1 MKLINVLI
9 QYSILNLDKT
19 FLYYS
24 TLDVKP
30 YTRVLISFGSSKK
43 IYGFVVSVKEDN
55 RELKEIEKEYGFQI
69 KEIDELIDN
78 EPIIDDSLFLLA
90 KEIASFYISP
100 LIGVIKTML
109 PSSLRPS
116 KLGASSKIKYCSYLK
131 INRENISNFILNK
144 NETRLIERYF
154 LVNNEIK
161 DTLNNS
167 KSLQSLI
174 DKNIITRFKKEEYRY
189 RIVKS
194 FNYEDKIILSSI
206 QEKAYNNI
214 ISSPKLI
221 NLLYG
226 ITGSGKTEIYIK
238 LIEHYIN
245 EGKSCLILVPEIGLT
260 PLMIS
265 RIISYFSE
273 DLVGILHSS
282 LTNNERY
289 DEYRKIK
296 NGKTRIVVGTRSAI
310 FAPLKNLGLI
320 IIDEEHD
327 ESYKQENDLCY
338 SAIDVSLLRA
348 KECNCK
354 VVLGSATPSI
364 EDMCKAKNNK
374 YNLVVVDK
382 KYNDVNKASVELI
395 DRKDASL
402 FTYSTIF
409 SLELIRRIKEA
420 LNKNEQI
427 IIFVNNK
434 GYARSYY
441 CRGCGKTY
449 VCPTCN
455 TPLFLHKEQHKLKC
469 HRCNYEERIPTSCK
483 ECGSTFFGINGFGI
497 DKVKEEF
504 ENLFSVPYLVLD
516 GDVTKNDD
524 ELRTILEKFNNKEC
538 NVLIGTQT
546 VCKGHDFND
555 VSLVCVLNA
564 DSLFNYPSY
573 KSSFNAF
580 SLIEQLIGRA
590 GRRKNNSLALIQTSQ
605 LNNKIINY
613 AINNDYLGFYE
624 YEITN
629 RKTFKYPPFYNLLTI
644 KLSSKNSI
652 KLKDVAN
659 KLANVIKEFNSS
671 IIVLGPSLIK
681 KEINKFV
688 VDLTLKSKKKADLT
702 EISKILISSLVSNNS
717 INISFVFSKLD

>member
-30 YTRVLISFGSSKK
+30 YTRVLISFGSNKK

-154 LVNNEIK
+154 LENNEIK
-161 DTLNNS
+161 DTLSNS

-194 FNYEDKIILSSI
+194 FNYEDKINLSSI

-364 EDMCKAKNNK
+364 EDMCKAKKNK
-374 YNLVVVDK
+374 YNLVVVD
-382 KYNDVNKASVELI
+382 
-395 DRKDASL
+395 
-402 FTYSTIF
+402 
-409 SLELIRRIKEA
+409 
-420 LNKNEQI
+420 
-427 IIFVNNK
+427 
-434 GYARSYY
+434 
-441 CRGCGKTY
+441 
-449 VCPTCN
+449 
-455 TPLFLHKEQHKLKC
+455 
-469 HRCNYEERIPTSCK
+469 
-483 ECGSTFFGINGFGI
+483 
-497 DKVKEEF
+497 
-504 ENLFSVPYLVLD
+504 
-516 GDVTKNDD
+516 
-524 ELRTILEKFNNKEC
+524 
-538 NVLIGTQT
+538 
-546 VCKGHDFND
+546 
-555 VSLVCVLNA
+555 
-564 DSLFNYPSY
+564 
-573 KSSFNAF
+573 
-580 SLIEQLIGRA
+580 
-590 GRRKNNSLALIQTSQ
+590 
-605 LNNKIINY
+605 
-613 AINNDYLGFYE
+613 
-624 YEITN
+624 
-629 RKTFKYPPFYNLLTI
+629 
-644 KLSSKNSI
+644 
-652 KLKDVAN
+652 
-659 KLANVIKEFNSS
+659 
-671 IIVLGPSLIK
+671 
-681 KEINKFV
+681 
-688 VDLTLKSKKKADLT
+688 
-702 EISKILISSLVSNNS
+702 
-717 INISFVFSKLD
+717 